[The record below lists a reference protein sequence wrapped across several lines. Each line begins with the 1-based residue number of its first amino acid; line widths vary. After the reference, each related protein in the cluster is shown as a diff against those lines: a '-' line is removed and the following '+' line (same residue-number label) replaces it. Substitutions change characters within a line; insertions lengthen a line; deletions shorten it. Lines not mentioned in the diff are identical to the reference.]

1 MDNGMTAMQTIRA
14 LLKTSTPAGTVESPL
29 ANAILEL
36 FKEYSEAYK
45 TEWERIDDNERIYQG
60 DHWNGMEASLNDN
73 NANVPKPTTPIIT
86 STIENIKADMS
97 DEFPE
102 AIILPDD
109 VEDEVAARVLTEAL
123 RQEQEAC
130 GFAREYDLHVQDVLN
145 CGWSVWEVGHDP
157 ELNRG
162 IGGSYLRYVINKNF
176 MCDPEAIHLQD
187 GRACFKFDTR
197 PFDWFEQRYPDHAPH
212 FKGDEDLIDKTHDDF
227 GSTTAPN
234 KPNRYRLI
242 EAWFRIHNPETK
254 KNEIH
259 MVLMAGGQIL
269 ENSFESRPNGYF
281 KHGKYPFVVTRLF
294 PQKGSALGL
303 GITDLFKDAQ
313 RYSDKLD
320 QILLLNTFRAS
331 RPRLLVQEGLCN
343 IDEMRDF
350 SKEVVEVSGA
360 PQAVATWQQAN
371 PLPSHTM
378 AYIAQ
383 IRELIKTESGSNEQS
398 RGNTASGVTAGTAI
412 AALQEMSM
420 KRSRMEGRAI
430 HYGYQEASLMQL
442 DVMEEFDTV
451 ERNIIVTIGGQ
462 KQKLP
467 FSNKTFRKLFSEDN
481 DIPIGFRVSV
491 RTSRQ
496 TRYTKLQHNELW
508 LQMMGTLGNTVDPA
522 IMIEGLE
529 YEEKERLLENI
540 RRAQAGG
547 MTNLQKQL
555 AEATQMLQQ
564 MQQENAA
571 YKKALA
577 QAQNY
582 VAQNQNMGMSGS
594 LDETQAL
601 SATQGIRNAAYDRAA
616 AAGAELAALG
626 GTEPDPSVM
635 AQAL

>member
-1 MDNGMTAMQTIRA
+1 MDNGMTAMQNIRA
-14 LLKTSTPAGTVESPL
+14 LLKSKSPVGVESPL
-29 ANAILEL
+29 ANSILEL
-36 FKEYSEAYK
+36 FKEFSESYK
-45 TEWERIDDNERIYQG
+45 DEWERIDDNERIYQG
-60 DHWNGMEASLNDN
+60 NHWDGMEASLNDN
-73 NANVPKPTTPIIT
+73 DANVPKPTTPIVT

-102 AIILPDD
+102 PVILPDD
-109 VEDEVAARVLTEAL
+109 VDDEVAAKVLTEAL

-130 GFAREYDLHVQDVLN
+130 GFAREYDKLTHDVLN
-145 CGWSVWEVGHDP
+145 CGWAVWEVGHDP

-162 IGGSYLRYVINKNF
+162 VGGSYIRYVINKNF
-176 MCDPEAIHLQD
+176 MCDPQVIGLQD

-197 PFDWFEQRYPDHAPH
+197 PLDWFEQRYPDHAPH
-212 FKGDEDLIDKTHDDF
+212 FKGDEDLIKKDHDEF
-227 GSTTAPN
+227 GITTSPN

-242 EAWFRIHNPETK
+242 EAWFRIYNPESRKT
-254 KNEIH
+254 EIH
-259 MVLMAGGQIL
+259 MVLIAGGQVL
-269 ENSFESRPNGYF
+269 ENSWETRPNGYF
-281 KHGKYPFVVTRLF
+281 NHGKYPFVVVPLF
-294 PQKGSALGL
+294 PQKGSSLGL
-303 GITDLFKDAQ
+303 GITDLFKDSQ

-331 RPRLLVQEGLCN
+331 RPRLLVQDDMVD
-343 IDEMRDF
+343 IDEVRDF
-350 SKEVVEVSGA
+350 SKEVVVTKGPPDS
-360 PQAVATWQQAN
+360 VAKWQQAN

-420 KRSRMEGRAI
+420 KRSRMEARAI
-430 HYGYQEASLMQL
+430 HYGYQEACLMQL
-442 DVMEEFDTV
+442 AVMEEFDTV
-451 ERNIIVTIGGQ
+451 ERDIIVTVGGQ
-462 KQKLP
+462 KKRLP
-467 FSNKTFRKLFSEDN
+467 FSDKTFRKLFHGDKE
-481 DIPIGFRVSV
+481 IPIGFRVSI

-508 LQMMGTLGNTVDPA
+508 LQMMSTLGNTVDPT

-547 MTNLQKQL
+547 ITNLQRQL
-555 AEATQMLQQ
+555 SEATQMLQQ
-564 MQQENAA
+564 IQQENAA

-582 VAQNQNMGMSGS
+582 VMQNQNLNRGAS

-601 SATQGIRNAAYDRAA
+601 QATQGIRNNMYDRTSAA
-616 AAGAELAALG
+616 AEELAAMG
-626 GTEPDPSVM
+626 GSIPDPTVM
-635 AQAL
+635 SESM